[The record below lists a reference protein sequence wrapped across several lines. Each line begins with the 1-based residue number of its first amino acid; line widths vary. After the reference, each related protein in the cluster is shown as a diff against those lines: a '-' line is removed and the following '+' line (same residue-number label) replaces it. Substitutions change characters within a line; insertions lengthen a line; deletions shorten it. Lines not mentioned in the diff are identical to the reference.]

1 MCLLRNNTEIPYIY
15 NLILTQ
21 KVLGNTKDK
30 INSDTTNT
38 NLNLC
43 DYMYSISY
51 KCYFQCEK

>member
-21 KVLGNTKDK
+21 KVLGNTEDK

-43 DYMYSISY
+43 DYMYSIS
-51 KCYFQCEK
+51 